1 MKISEVALSLYSRNS
16 SRIQVRLFTFHC
28 FHIMAHFRSACQ
40 LAWKTKKKRL
50 ESDRVI
56 TIFQSICSFCFACI
70 VRFPQ
75 VSGGGA
81 WSFSCSPPLMNL
93 RHFWD
98 LWWKRTNWKI
108 LLQQLNGFPS
118 IVGQNWTRGC
128 IQLQGVSTMECVEGY
143 DNYHKEYSPSKH
155 LKGVAWKLHTAVLFT
170 YCKLECRHIITLA
183 KKEAGGCGLY
193 SCHSD

>member
-1 MKISEVALSLYSRNS
+1 
-16 SRIQVRLFTFHC
+16 
-28 FHIMAHFRSACQ
+28 
-40 LAWKTKKKRL
+40 
-50 ESDRVI
+50 
-56 TIFQSICSFCFACI
+56 
-70 VRFPQ
+70 
-75 VSGGGA
+75 
-81 WSFSCSPPLMNL
+81 MNL